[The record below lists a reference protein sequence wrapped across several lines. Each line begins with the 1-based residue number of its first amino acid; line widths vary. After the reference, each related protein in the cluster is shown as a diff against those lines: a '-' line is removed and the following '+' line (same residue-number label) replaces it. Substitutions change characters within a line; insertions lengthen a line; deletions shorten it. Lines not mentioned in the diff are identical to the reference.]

1 MERDFGMDLALKG
14 SRSRLYLFGP
24 LLLDYNQKVTFSLL
38 VFPTLP
44 KKYIFFAE

>member
-1 MERDFGMDLALKG
+1 MFRGYGMDLALKG
-14 SRSRLYLFGP
+14 SRKRLYLFGP
-24 LLLDYNQKVTFSLL
+24 LLLDQNQKVTFSLL